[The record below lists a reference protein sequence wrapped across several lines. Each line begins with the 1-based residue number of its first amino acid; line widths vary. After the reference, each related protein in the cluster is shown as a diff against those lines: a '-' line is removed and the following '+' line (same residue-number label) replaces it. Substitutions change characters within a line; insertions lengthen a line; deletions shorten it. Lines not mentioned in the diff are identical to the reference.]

1 MRRLV
6 RFGQIIALP
15 VVLLVIW
22 WFASASSQSL
32 YFPPLSRI
40 AGAFPDTWVA
50 GGSGSRLV
58 TDVLPSLA
66 RLAGGF
72 AIAVA
77 LGVGAGLLIGSSPA
91 LRALTEPI
99 LEIFRVIPPPA
110 IVPLLVALAG
120 IDNLIKVLVIVFGC
134 VWPILLN
141 TVAGVRA
148 VDPVLSETARCY
160 GITGPAR
167 VRKLILRSAS
177 PQIVTGMRQAL
188 SLGIILMVVS
198 EMFAASNGLGF
209 TVVQFQRTFAIPEMW
224 TGIIVVGLL
233 GVCLSLAF
241 RFVVRRVLG
250 WYEGLRQA
258 HRQE

>member
-6 RFGQIIALP
+6 RIGQVLALP
-15 VVLLVIW
+15 VVLLALW
-22 WFASASSQSL
+22 WVASASSQSL

-40 AGAFPDTWVA
+40 VGAFPETWVA
-50 GGSGSRLV
+50 GGGSSRLV

-66 RLAGGF
+66 RLAGGY

-77 LGVGAGLLIGSSPA
+77 LGVGAGLLIGSSPV
-91 LRALTEPI
+91 LRALTEPV
-99 LEIFRVIPPPA
+99 LEIFRAVPPPA

-120 IDNLIKVLVIVFGC
+120 IDNLMKVLVIVFGC

-148 VDPVLSETARCY
+148 VDPVLADTARCY

-167 VRKLILRSAS
+167 VRRLVLRSAS

-188 SLGIILMVVS
+188 SIGIILMVIS

-209 TVVQFQRTFAIPEMW
+209 TVVQFQRTFSIPEMW
-224 TGIIVVGLL
+224 TGIIVLALVGSILNLVFVLTENRLL
-233 GVCLSLAF
+233 HWHYGA
-241 RFVVRRVLG
+241 RAT
-250 WYEGLRQA
+250 EGMP
-258 HRQE
+258 